1 VGRISVPGDKSISHR
16 VLMLAALADGA
27 STVRGLSDGGDVACT
42 RRIIEAL
49 GADVVDA
56 GDGAISISGGRLEAV
71 DHPLDVG
78 NSGTGIRL
86 LAGLLAGLPFRS
98 VLDGD
103 ASIRRRP
110 MDRVLDPLRL
120 MGASLRGR
128 DGQPLAPLEIR
139 GGGLRGIEYR
149 LPVASAQV
157 KGCVLFAGL
166 SAEGPTTVLEDRPS
180 RAHTEELMM
189 AFGITLD
196 AGSDGDLRSVTVQ
209 PGRPT
214 AFDHDV
220 AGDPSQAAFWA
231 VAASI
236 LPGSEVVV
244 ANVYAGPARSGFVDV
259 LSRMGAD
266 ITHDPTT
273 GDLTV
278 RHSGLTG
285 TVVTADEVPGLVD
298 EVPILAV
305 AAACADVGITFI
317 GPSPDAITKMGD
329 KITARET
336 VARRNVP
343 LVPGSPRGLNDLELI
358 AIAREIGY
366 PLMIKASAG
375 GGGKG
380 MRAVYDES
388 EIVAALGAARREAK
402 GAFGNDE
409 VYLEKLIE
417 NSRHIE
423 FQILADEHGNVVHLG
438 ERDCSLQRR
447 HQKLVE
453 ETPSPFMTEKLRKKM
468 GDAAVKAA
476 ESIK

>member
-1 VGRISVPGDKSISHR
+1 MSPLVEPLAGSLVVAPGGPLVGRISVPGDKSISHR

-244 ANVYAGPARSGFVDV
+244 ANVYAGPARSGFVGV

-305 AAACADVGITFI
+305 AAACADGETTFEGVGELRVKE
-317 GPSPDAITKMGD
+317 SDRLA
-329 KITARET
+329 T
-336 VARRNVP
+336 V
-343 LVPGSPRGLNDLELI
+343 
-358 AIAREIGY
+358 
-366 PLMIKASAG
+366 
-375 GGGKG
+375 
-380 MRAVYDES
+380 ES
-388 EIVAALGAARREAK
+388 ELGRMGADVRVDGDTLVVRGSALTGAEVDSHHDHRIAMACAVAAL
-402 GAFGNDE
+402 
-409 VYLEKLIE
+409 V
-417 NSRHIE
+417 
-423 FQILADEHGNVVHLG
+423 ADGPTTIHGWDAVATSYPGFVADL
-438 ERDCSLQRR
+438 DL
-447 HQKLVE
+447 
-453 ETPSPFMTEKLRKKM
+453 LR
-468 GDAAVKAA
+468 GGT
-476 ESIK
+476 

>member
-1 VGRISVPGDKSISHR
+1 VGPVSPLVEPLAGSLVVAPGGPLVGRISVPGDKSISHR

-305 AAACADVGITFI
+305 AAACADGETTFEGVGELRVKE
-317 GPSPDAITKMGD
+317 SDRLA
-329 KITARET
+329 T
-336 VARRNVP
+336 V
-343 LVPGSPRGLNDLELI
+343 
-358 AIAREIGY
+358 
-366 PLMIKASAG
+366 
-375 GGGKG
+375 
-380 MRAVYDES
+380 ES
-388 EIVAALGAARREAK
+388 ELRRMGADVRVDGDTLVVRGSALTGAEVDSHHDHRIAMACAVAAL
-402 GAFGNDE
+402 
-409 VYLEKLIE
+409 V
-417 NSRHIE
+417 
-423 FQILADEHGNVVHLG
+423 ADGPTTIHGWDAVATSYPGFVADL
-438 ERDCSLQRR
+438 DL
-447 HQKLVE
+447 
-453 ETPSPFMTEKLRKKM
+453 LR
-468 GDAAVKAA
+468 GGT
-476 ESIK
+476 

>member
-1 VGRISVPGDKSISHR
+1 VSPLVEPLAGSLVVAPGGPLVGRISVPGDKSISHR
-16 VLMLAALADGA
+16 VLMLAALADGT

-305 AAACADVGITFI
+305 AAACADGETTFEGVGELRVKE
-317 GPSPDAITKMGD
+317 SDRLA
-329 KITARET
+329 T
-336 VARRNVP
+336 V
-343 LVPGSPRGLNDLELI
+343 
-358 AIAREIGY
+358 
-366 PLMIKASAG
+366 
-375 GGGKG
+375 
-380 MRAVYDES
+380 ES
-388 EIVAALGAARREAK
+388 ELGRMGADVRVDGDTLVVRGSALTGAEVDSHHDHRIAMACAVAAL
-402 GAFGNDE
+402 
-409 VYLEKLIE
+409 V
-417 NSRHIE
+417 
-423 FQILADEHGNVVHLG
+423 ADGPTTIHGWDAVATSYPGFVADL
-438 ERDCSLQRR
+438 DL
-447 HQKLVE
+447 
-453 ETPSPFMTEKLRKKM
+453 LR
-468 GDAAVKAA
+468 GGT
-476 ESIK
+476 

>member
-1 VGRISVPGDKSISHR
+1 MGPVSPLVEPLAGSLVVAPGGPLVGRISVPGDKSISHR
-16 VLMLAALADGA
+16 VLMLAALADGT

-305 AAACADVGITFI
+305 AAACADGETTFEGVGELRVKE
-317 GPSPDAITKMGD
+317 SDRLA
-329 KITARET
+329 T
-336 VARRNVP
+336 V
-343 LVPGSPRGLNDLELI
+343 
-358 AIAREIGY
+358 
-366 PLMIKASAG
+366 
-375 GGGKG
+375 
-380 MRAVYDES
+380 ES
-388 EIVAALGAARREAK
+388 ELGRMGADVRVDGDTLVVRGSALTGAEVDSHHDHRIAMACAVAAL
-402 GAFGNDE
+402 
-409 VYLEKLIE
+409 V
-417 NSRHIE
+417 
-423 FQILADEHGNVVHLG
+423 ADGPTTIHGWDAVATSYPGFVADL
-438 ERDCSLQRR
+438 DL
-447 HQKLVE
+447 
-453 ETPSPFMTEKLRKKM
+453 LR
-468 GDAAVKAA
+468 GGT
-476 ESIK
+476 

>member
-1 VGRISVPGDKSISHR
+1 MSPLVEPLAGSLVVAPGGPLVGRISVPGDKSISHR

-120 MGASLRGR
+120 MGASLRGQ

-305 AAACADVGITFI
+305 AAACADGETTFEGVGELRVKE
-317 GPSPDAITKMGD
+317 SDRLA
-329 KITARET
+329 T
-336 VARRNVP
+336 V
-343 LVPGSPRGLNDLELI
+343 
-358 AIAREIGY
+358 
-366 PLMIKASAG
+366 
-375 GGGKG
+375 
-380 MRAVYDES
+380 ES
-388 EIVAALGAARREAK
+388 ELGRMGADVRVDGDTLVVRGSALTGAEVDSHHDHRIAMACAVAAL
-402 GAFGNDE
+402 
-409 VYLEKLIE
+409 V
-417 NSRHIE
+417 
-423 FQILADEHGNVVHLG
+423 ADGPTTIHGWDAVATSYPGFVADL
-438 ERDCSLQRR
+438 DL
-447 HQKLVE
+447 
-453 ETPSPFMTEKLRKKM
+453 LR
-468 GDAAVKAA
+468 GGT
-476 ESIK
+476 

>member
-1 VGRISVPGDKSISHR
+1 MGPVSPLVEPLAGSLVVAPGGPLVGRISVPGDKSISHR

-305 AAACADVGITFI
+305 AAACADGETTFEGVGELRVKE
-317 GPSPDAITKMGD
+317 SDRLA
-329 KITARET
+329 T
-336 VARRNVP
+336 V
-343 LVPGSPRGLNDLELI
+343 
-358 AIAREIGY
+358 
-366 PLMIKASAG
+366 
-375 GGGKG
+375 
-380 MRAVYDES
+380 ES
-388 EIVAALGAARREAK
+388 ELGRMGADVRVDGDTLVVRGSALTGAEVDSYHDHRIAMACAVAAL
-402 GAFGNDE
+402 
-409 VYLEKLIE
+409 V
-417 NSRHIE
+417 
-423 FQILADEHGNVVHLG
+423 ADGPTTIHGWDAVATSYPGFVADL
-438 ERDCSLQRR
+438 DL
-447 HQKLVE
+447 
-453 ETPSPFMTEKLRKKM
+453 LR
-468 GDAAVKAA
+468 GGT
-476 ESIK
+476 

>member
-1 VGRISVPGDKSISHR
+1 MSPLVEPLAGSLVVAPGGPLVGRISVPGDKSISHR
-16 VLMLAALADGA
+16 VLMLAALADGT

-128 DGQPLAPLEIR
+128 DGQPLAPLEIQ

-305 AAACADVGITFI
+305 AAACADGETTFEGVGELRVKE
-317 GPSPDAITKMGD
+317 SDRLA
-329 KITARET
+329 T
-336 VARRNVP
+336 V
-343 LVPGSPRGLNDLELI
+343 
-358 AIAREIGY
+358 
-366 PLMIKASAG
+366 
-375 GGGKG
+375 
-380 MRAVYDES
+380 ES
-388 EIVAALGAARREAK
+388 ELGRMGADVRVDGDTLVVRGSALTGAEVDSHHDHRIAMACAVAAL
-402 GAFGNDE
+402 
-409 VYLEKLIE
+409 V
-417 NSRHIE
+417 
-423 FQILADEHGNVVHLG
+423 ADGPTTIHGWDAVATSYPGFVADL
-438 ERDCSLQRR
+438 DL
-447 HQKLVE
+447 
-453 ETPSPFMTEKLRKKM
+453 LR
-468 GDAAVKAA
+468 GGT
-476 ESIK
+476 

>member
-1 VGRISVPGDKSISHR
+1 MSPLVVAPGGPLVGRIRVPGDKSISHR
-16 VLMLAALADGA
+16 VLMLAALADGT

-56 GDGAISISGGRLEAV
+56 GDGTISIRGGRLEAV

-86 LAGLLAGLPFRS
+86 LAGLLAGQPFRS

-128 DGQPLAPLEIR
+128 DGLSLAPLEIR

-166 SAEGPTTVLEDRPS
+166 SAEGPTTVVEDWSS
-180 RAHTEELMM
+180 RAHTEELMT
-189 AFGITLD
+189 AFGLTLD
-196 AGSDGDLRSVTVQ
+196 RGSDGDLTSVTVQ

-244 ANVYAGPARSGFVDV
+244 GNVYAGPARSGFVDV

-266 ITHDPTT
+266 ITHDPSS

-305 AAACADVGITFI
+305 AAACADGQTTFEGVG
-317 GPSPDAITKMGD
+317 
-329 KITARET
+329 
-336 VARRNVP
+336 
-343 LVPGSPRGLNDLELI
+343 EL
-358 AIAREIGY
+358 RV
-366 PLMIKASAG
+366 K
-375 GGGKG
+375 
-380 MRAVYDES
+380 ES
-388 EIVAALGAARREAK
+388 ERLATVESELGRMGADVRVDGDTLVVRGSALTGAEVDSHHDHRIAMACAVAALVADGPTTIAGWDAVATSYPTFEA
-402 GAFGNDE
+402 D
-409 VYLEKLIE
+409 LDL
-417 NSRHIE
+417 
-423 FQILADEHGNVVHLG
+423 
-438 ERDCSLQRR
+438 
-447 HQKLVE
+447 
-453 ETPSPFMTEKLRKKM
+453 LR
-468 GDAAVKAA
+468 GGT
-476 ESIK
+476 

>member
-1 VGRISVPGDKSISHR
+1 MSPLVEPLAGSLVVAPGGPLVGRISVPGDKSISHR
-16 VLMLAALADGA
+16 VLMLAALADGT

-305 AAACADVGITFI
+305 AAACADGETTFEGVGELRVKE
-317 GPSPDAITKMGD
+317 SDRLA
-329 KITARET
+329 T
-336 VARRNVP
+336 V
-343 LVPGSPRGLNDLELI
+343 
-358 AIAREIGY
+358 
-366 PLMIKASAG
+366 
-375 GGGKG
+375 
-380 MRAVYDES
+380 ES
-388 EIVAALGAARREAK
+388 ELGRMGADVRVDGDTLVVRGSALTGAEVDSHHDHRIAMACVVAAL
-402 GAFGNDE
+402 
-409 VYLEKLIE
+409 V
-417 NSRHIE
+417 
-423 FQILADEHGNVVHLG
+423 ADGPTTIHGWDAVATSYPGFVADL
-438 ERDCSLQRR
+438 DL
-447 HQKLVE
+447 
-453 ETPSPFMTEKLRKKM
+453 LR
-468 GDAAVKAA
+468 GGT
-476 ESIK
+476 

>member
-1 VGRISVPGDKSISHR
+1 MSPLVEPLAGSLVVAPGGPLVGRISVPGDKSISHR

-128 DGQPLAPLEIR
+128 DGQPLAPLEIQ

-305 AAACADVGITFI
+305 AAACADGETTFEGVGELRVKE
-317 GPSPDAITKMGD
+317 SDRLA
-329 KITARET
+329 T
-336 VARRNVP
+336 V
-343 LVPGSPRGLNDLELI
+343 
-358 AIAREIGY
+358 
-366 PLMIKASAG
+366 
-375 GGGKG
+375 
-380 MRAVYDES
+380 ES
-388 EIVAALGAARREAK
+388 ELGRMGADVRVDGDTLVVRGSALTGAEVDSHHDHRIAMACAVAAL
-402 GAFGNDE
+402 
-409 VYLEKLIE
+409 V
-417 NSRHIE
+417 
-423 FQILADEHGNVVHLG
+423 ADGPTTIHGWDAVATSYPGFVADL
-438 ERDCSLQRR
+438 DL
-447 HQKLVE
+447 
-453 ETPSPFMTEKLRKKM
+453 LR
-468 GDAAVKAA
+468 GGT
-476 ESIK
+476 

>member
-1 VGRISVPGDKSISHR
+1 MSPLVEPLAGSLVVAPGGPLVGRISVPGDKSISHR

-305 AAACADVGITFI
+305 AAACADGETTFEGVGELRVKE
-317 GPSPDAITKMGD
+317 SDRLA
-329 KITARET
+329 T
-336 VARRNVP
+336 V
-343 LVPGSPRGLNDLELI
+343 
-358 AIAREIGY
+358 
-366 PLMIKASAG
+366 
-375 GGGKG
+375 
-380 MRAVYDES
+380 ES
-388 EIVAALGAARREAK
+388 ELGRMGADVRVDGDTLVVRGSALTGAEVDSHHDHRIAMACAVAAL
-402 GAFGNDE
+402 
-409 VYLEKLIE
+409 V
-417 NSRHIE
+417 
-423 FQILADEHGNVVHLG
+423 ADGPTTIHGWDAVATSYPGFVADL
-438 ERDCSLQRR
+438 DL
-447 HQKLVE
+447 
-453 ETPSPFMTEKLRKKM
+453 LR
-468 GDAAVKAA
+468 GGT
-476 ESIK
+476 

>member
-1 VGRISVPGDKSISHR
+1 MSPLVEPLAGSLVVAPGGPLVGRISVPGDKSISHR

-128 DGQPLAPLEIR
+128 DGLSVAPLEIR

-305 AAACADVGITFI
+305 AAACADGETTFEGVGELRVKE
-317 GPSPDAITKMGD
+317 SDRLA
-329 KITARET
+329 T
-336 VARRNVP
+336 V
-343 LVPGSPRGLNDLELI
+343 
-358 AIAREIGY
+358 
-366 PLMIKASAG
+366 
-375 GGGKG
+375 
-380 MRAVYDES
+380 ES
-388 EIVAALGAARREAK
+388 ELGRMGADVRVDGDTLVVRGSALTGAEVDSHHDHRIAMACAVAAL
-402 GAFGNDE
+402 
-409 VYLEKLIE
+409 V
-417 NSRHIE
+417 
-423 FQILADEHGNVVHLG
+423 ADGPTTIHGWDAVATSYPGFVADL
-438 ERDCSLQRR
+438 DL
-447 HQKLVE
+447 
-453 ETPSPFMTEKLRKKM
+453 LR
-468 GDAAVKAA
+468 GGT
-476 ESIK
+476 

>member
-1 VGRISVPGDKSISHR
+1 VGPVSPLVEPLAGSLVVAPGGPLVGRISVPGDKSISHR
-16 VLMLAALADGA
+16 VLMLAALADGT

-128 DGQPLAPLEIR
+128 DGQPLAPLEIQ

-166 SAEGPTTVLEDRPS
+166 SAEGPTTVFEDRPS

-305 AAACADVGITFI
+305 AAACADGETTFEGVGELRVKE
-317 GPSPDAITKMGD
+317 SDRLA
-329 KITARET
+329 T
-336 VARRNVP
+336 V
-343 LVPGSPRGLNDLELI
+343 
-358 AIAREIGY
+358 
-366 PLMIKASAG
+366 
-375 GGGKG
+375 
-380 MRAVYDES
+380 ES
-388 EIVAALGAARREAK
+388 ELGRMGADVRVDGDTLVVRGSALTGAEVDSHHDHRIAMACAVAAL
-402 GAFGNDE
+402 
-409 VYLEKLIE
+409 V
-417 NSRHIE
+417 
-423 FQILADEHGNVVHLG
+423 ADGPTTIHGWDAVATSYPGFVADL
-438 ERDCSLQRR
+438 DL
-447 HQKLVE
+447 
-453 ETPSPFMTEKLRKKM
+453 LR
-468 GDAAVKAA
+468 GGT
-476 ESIK
+476 

>member
-1 VGRISVPGDKSISHR
+1 MSPLVEPLAGSLVVAPGGPLVGRISVPGDKSISHR
-16 VLMLAALADGA
+16 VLMLAALADGT

-128 DGQPLAPLEIR
+128 DGQPLAPLEIQ

-196 AGSDGDLRSVTVQ
+196 VGSDGDLRSVTVQ

-305 AAACADVGITFI
+305 AAACADGETTFEGVGELRVKE
-317 GPSPDAITKMGD
+317 SDRLA
-329 KITARET
+329 T
-336 VARRNVP
+336 V
-343 LVPGSPRGLNDLELI
+343 
-358 AIAREIGY
+358 
-366 PLMIKASAG
+366 
-375 GGGKG
+375 
-380 MRAVYDES
+380 ES
-388 EIVAALGAARREAK
+388 ELGRMGADVRVDGDTLVVRGSALTGAEVDSHHDHRIAMACAVAAL
-402 GAFGNDE
+402 
-409 VYLEKLIE
+409 V
-417 NSRHIE
+417 
-423 FQILADEHGNVVHLG
+423 ADGPTTIHGWDAVATSYPGFVADL
-438 ERDCSLQRR
+438 DL
-447 HQKLVE
+447 
-453 ETPSPFMTEKLRKKM
+453 LR
-468 GDAAVKAA
+468 GGT
-476 ESIK
+476 

>member
-1 VGRISVPGDKSISHR
+1 MGPVSPLVEPLAGSLVVAPGGPLVGRISVPGDKSISHR

-120 MGASLRGR
+120 MGALLRGR

-305 AAACADVGITFI
+305 AAACADGETTFEGVGELRVKE
-317 GPSPDAITKMGD
+317 SDRLA
-329 KITARET
+329 T
-336 VARRNVP
+336 V
-343 LVPGSPRGLNDLELI
+343 
-358 AIAREIGY
+358 
-366 PLMIKASAG
+366 
-375 GGGKG
+375 
-380 MRAVYDES
+380 ES
-388 EIVAALGAARREAK
+388 ELGRMGADVRVDGDTLVVRGSALTGAEVDSHHDHRIAMACAVAAL
-402 GAFGNDE
+402 
-409 VYLEKLIE
+409 V
-417 NSRHIE
+417 
-423 FQILADEHGNVVHLG
+423 ADGPTTIHGWDAVATSYPGFVADL
-438 ERDCSLQRR
+438 DL
-447 HQKLVE
+447 
-453 ETPSPFMTEKLRKKM
+453 LR
-468 GDAAVKAA
+468 GGT
-476 ESIK
+476 

>member
-1 VGRISVPGDKSISHR
+1 MSPLVEPLAGSLVVAPGGPLVGRISVPGDKSISHR

-128 DGQPLAPLEIR
+128 DGQPLAPLEIQ

-278 RHSGLTG
+278 RNSGLTG

-305 AAACADVGITFI
+305 AAACADGETTFEGVGELRVKE
-317 GPSPDAITKMGD
+317 SDRLA
-329 KITARET
+329 T
-336 VARRNVP
+336 V
-343 LVPGSPRGLNDLELI
+343 
-358 AIAREIGY
+358 
-366 PLMIKASAG
+366 
-375 GGGKG
+375 
-380 MRAVYDES
+380 ES
-388 EIVAALGAARREAK
+388 ELGRMGADVRVDGDTLVVRGSALTGAEVDSHHDHRIAMACAVAAL
-402 GAFGNDE
+402 
-409 VYLEKLIE
+409 V
-417 NSRHIE
+417 
-423 FQILADEHGNVVHLG
+423 ADGPTTIHGWDAVATSYPGFVADL
-438 ERDCSLQRR
+438 DL
-447 HQKLVE
+447 
-453 ETPSPFMTEKLRKKM
+453 LR
-468 GDAAVKAA
+468 GGT
-476 ESIK
+476 

>member
-1 VGRISVPGDKSISHR
+1 MSPLVEPLAGSLVVAPGGPLVGRISVPGDKSISHR

-56 GDGAISISGGRLEAV
+56 GDGTISISGGRLEAV

-305 AAACADVGITFI
+305 AAACADGETTFEGVGELRVKE
-317 GPSPDAITKMGD
+317 SDRLA
-329 KITARET
+329 T
-336 VARRNVP
+336 V
-343 LVPGSPRGLNDLELI
+343 
-358 AIAREIGY
+358 
-366 PLMIKASAG
+366 
-375 GGGKG
+375 
-380 MRAVYDES
+380 ES
-388 EIVAALGAARREAK
+388 ELGRMGADVRVDGDTLVVRGSALTGAEVDSHHDHRIAMACAVAAL
-402 GAFGNDE
+402 
-409 VYLEKLIE
+409 V
-417 NSRHIE
+417 
-423 FQILADEHGNVVHLG
+423 ADGPTTIHGWDAVATSYPGFVADL
-438 ERDCSLQRR
+438 DL
-447 HQKLVE
+447 
-453 ETPSPFMTEKLRKKM
+453 LR
-468 GDAAVKAA
+468 GGT
-476 ESIK
+476 

>member
-1 VGRISVPGDKSISHR
+1 MGPVSPLVEPLAGSLVVAPGGPLVGRISVPGDKSISHR
-16 VLMLAALADGA
+16 VLMLAALADGT

-128 DGQPLAPLEIR
+128 DGQPLAPLEIQ

-180 RAHTEELMM
+180 RAHTEELMT

-196 AGSDGDLRSVTVQ
+196 VGSDGDLRSVTVQ

-305 AAACADVGITFI
+305 AAACADGETTFEGVGELRVKE
-317 GPSPDAITKMGD
+317 SDRLA
-329 KITARET
+329 T
-336 VARRNVP
+336 V
-343 LVPGSPRGLNDLELI
+343 
-358 AIAREIGY
+358 
-366 PLMIKASAG
+366 
-375 GGGKG
+375 
-380 MRAVYDES
+380 ES
-388 EIVAALGAARREAK
+388 ELGRMGADVRVDGDTLVVRGSALTGAEVDSHHDHRIAMACAVAAL
-402 GAFGNDE
+402 
-409 VYLEKLIE
+409 V
-417 NSRHIE
+417 
-423 FQILADEHGNVVHLG
+423 ADGPTTIHGWDAVATSYPGFVADL
-438 ERDCSLQRR
+438 DL
-447 HQKLVE
+447 
-453 ETPSPFMTEKLRKKM
+453 LR
-468 GDAAVKAA
+468 GGT
-476 ESIK
+476 

>member
-1 VGRISVPGDKSISHR
+1 MSPLVEPLAGSLVVAPGGPLVGRISVPGDKSISHR
-16 VLMLAALADGA
+16 VLMLAALADGT

-139 GGGLRGIEYR
+139 GGGLSGIEYR

-305 AAACADVGITFI
+305 AAACADGETTFEGVGELRVKE
-317 GPSPDAITKMGD
+317 SDRLA
-329 KITARET
+329 T
-336 VARRNVP
+336 V
-343 LVPGSPRGLNDLELI
+343 
-358 AIAREIGY
+358 
-366 PLMIKASAG
+366 
-375 GGGKG
+375 
-380 MRAVYDES
+380 ES
-388 EIVAALGAARREAK
+388 ELGRMGADVRVDGDTLVVRGSALTGAEVDSHHDHRIAMACAVAAL
-402 GAFGNDE
+402 
-409 VYLEKLIE
+409 V
-417 NSRHIE
+417 
-423 FQILADEHGNVVHLG
+423 ADGPTTIHGWDAVATSYPGFVADL
-438 ERDCSLQRR
+438 DL
-447 HQKLVE
+447 
-453 ETPSPFMTEKLRKKM
+453 LR
-468 GDAAVKAA
+468 GGT
-476 ESIK
+476 

>member
-1 VGRISVPGDKSISHR
+1 MGPVSPLVEPLAGSLVVAPGGPLVGRISVPGDKSISHR
-16 VLMLAALADGA
+16 VLMLASLADGT

-56 GDGAISISGGRLEAV
+56 GDGAISIRGGRLEAV

-128 DGQPLAPLEIR
+128 DGQPLAPLEIQ

-305 AAACADVGITFI
+305 AAACADGETTFEGVGELRVKE
-317 GPSPDAITKMGD
+317 SDRLA
-329 KITARET
+329 T
-336 VARRNVP
+336 V
-343 LVPGSPRGLNDLELI
+343 
-358 AIAREIGY
+358 
-366 PLMIKASAG
+366 
-375 GGGKG
+375 
-380 MRAVYDES
+380 ES
-388 EIVAALGAARREAK
+388 ELGRMGADVRVDGDTLVVRGSALTGAEVDSHHDHRIAMACAVAAL
-402 GAFGNDE
+402 
-409 VYLEKLIE
+409 V
-417 NSRHIE
+417 
-423 FQILADEHGNVVHLG
+423 ADGPTTIHGWDAVATSYPGFVADL
-438 ERDCSLQRR
+438 DL
-447 HQKLVE
+447 
-453 ETPSPFMTEKLRKKM
+453 LR
-468 GDAAVKAA
+468 GGT
-476 ESIK
+476 

>member
-1 VGRISVPGDKSISHR
+1 MSPLVVAPGGPLVGRIRVPGDKSISHR
-16 VLMLAALADGA
+16 VLMLAALADGT

-56 GDGAISISGGRLEAV
+56 GDGTISIRGGRLEAV

-86 LAGLLAGLPFRS
+86 LAGLLAGQPFRS

-128 DGQPLAPLEIR
+128 DGLSLAPLEIR

-166 SAEGPTTVLEDRPS
+166 SAEGPTTVVEDRSS
-180 RAHTEELMM
+180 RAHTEELMT
-189 AFGITLD
+189 AFGLTLD
-196 AGSDGDLRSVTVQ
+196 RGSDGDLTSVTVQ

-244 ANVYAGPARSGFVDV
+244 GNVYAGPARSGFVDV

-266 ITHDPTT
+266 ITHDPTS

-305 AAACADVGITFI
+305 AAACADGQTTFEGVGELRVKE
-317 GPSPDAITKMGD
+317 SDRLA
-329 KITARET
+329 T
-336 VARRNVP
+336 V
-343 LVPGSPRGLNDLELI
+343 
-358 AIAREIGY
+358 
-366 PLMIKASAG
+366 
-375 GGGKG
+375 
-380 MRAVYDES
+380 ES
-388 EIVAALGAARREAK
+388 ELGRMGADVRVDGDTLVVWGSALTGAEVDSHHDHRIAMACAVAALVADGPTTIAGWDAVATSYPTFEA
-402 GAFGNDE
+402 D
-409 VYLEKLIE
+409 LDL
-417 NSRHIE
+417 
-423 FQILADEHGNVVHLG
+423 
-438 ERDCSLQRR
+438 
-447 HQKLVE
+447 
-453 ETPSPFMTEKLRKKM
+453 LR
-468 GDAAVKAA
+468 GGT
-476 ESIK
+476 

>member
-1 VGRISVPGDKSISHR
+1 MGPVSPLVEPLAGSLVVAPGGPLVGRISVPGDKSISHR

-259 LSRMGAD
+259 LSHMGAD

-305 AAACADVGITFI
+305 AAACADGETTFEGVGELRVKE
-317 GPSPDAITKMGD
+317 SDRLA
-329 KITARET
+329 T
-336 VARRNVP
+336 V
-343 LVPGSPRGLNDLELI
+343 
-358 AIAREIGY
+358 
-366 PLMIKASAG
+366 
-375 GGGKG
+375 
-380 MRAVYDES
+380 ES
-388 EIVAALGAARREAK
+388 ELRRMGADVRVDGDTLVVRGSALTGAEVDSHHDHRIAMACAVAAL
-402 GAFGNDE
+402 
-409 VYLEKLIE
+409 V
-417 NSRHIE
+417 
-423 FQILADEHGNVVHLG
+423 ADGPTTIHGWDAVATSYPGFVADL
-438 ERDCSLQRR
+438 DL
-447 HQKLVE
+447 
-453 ETPSPFMTEKLRKKM
+453 LR
-468 GDAAVKAA
+468 GGT
-476 ESIK
+476 

>member
-1 VGRISVPGDKSISHR
+1 MGPVSPLVEPLAGSLVVAPGGPLVGRISVPGDKSISHR
-16 VLMLAALADGA
+16 VLMLAALADGT

-86 LAGLLAGLPFRS
+86 LAGLLAGLPFWS

-128 DGQPLAPLEIR
+128 DGQPLAPLEIQ

-305 AAACADVGITFI
+305 AAACADGETTFEGVGELRVKE
-317 GPSPDAITKMGD
+317 SDRLA
-329 KITARET
+329 T
-336 VARRNVP
+336 V
-343 LVPGSPRGLNDLELI
+343 
-358 AIAREIGY
+358 
-366 PLMIKASAG
+366 
-375 GGGKG
+375 
-380 MRAVYDES
+380 ES
-388 EIVAALGAARREAK
+388 ELGRMGADVRVDGDTLVVRGSALTGAEVDSHHDHRIAMACAVAAL
-402 GAFGNDE
+402 
-409 VYLEKLIE
+409 V
-417 NSRHIE
+417 
-423 FQILADEHGNVVHLG
+423 ADGPTTIHGWDAVATSYPGFVADL
-438 ERDCSLQRR
+438 DL
-447 HQKLVE
+447 
-453 ETPSPFMTEKLRKKM
+453 LR
-468 GDAAVKAA
+468 GGT
-476 ESIK
+476 

>member
-1 VGRISVPGDKSISHR
+1 MSPLVEPLAGSLVVAPGGPLVGRISVPGDKSISHR
-16 VLMLAALADGA
+16 VLMLAALADGT

-128 DGQPLAPLEIR
+128 DGQPLAPLEIQ

-180 RAHTEELMM
+180 RAHTEELMT

-196 AGSDGDLRSVTVQ
+196 VGSDGDLRSVTVQ

-305 AAACADVGITFI
+305 AAACADGQTTFEGVGELRVKE
-317 GPSPDAITKMGD
+317 SDRLA
-329 KITARET
+329 T
-336 VARRNVP
+336 V
-343 LVPGSPRGLNDLELI
+343 
-358 AIAREIGY
+358 
-366 PLMIKASAG
+366 
-375 GGGKG
+375 
-380 MRAVYDES
+380 ES
-388 EIVAALGAARREAK
+388 ELGRMGADVRVDGDTLVVRGSALTGAEVDSHHDHRIAMACAVAAL
-402 GAFGNDE
+402 
-409 VYLEKLIE
+409 V
-417 NSRHIE
+417 
-423 FQILADEHGNVVHLG
+423 ADGPTTIHGWDAVATSYPGFVADL
-438 ERDCSLQRR
+438 DL
-447 HQKLVE
+447 
-453 ETPSPFMTEKLRKKM
+453 LR
-468 GDAAVKAA
+468 GGT
-476 ESIK
+476 

>member
-1 VGRISVPGDKSISHR
+1 VGPVSPLVEPLAGSLVVAPGGPLVGRISVPGDKSISHR

-120 MGASLRGR
+120 MGALLRGR

-305 AAACADVGITFI
+305 AAACADGQTTFEGVGELRVKE
-317 GPSPDAITKMGD
+317 SDRLA
-329 KITARET
+329 T
-336 VARRNVP
+336 V
-343 LVPGSPRGLNDLELI
+343 
-358 AIAREIGY
+358 
-366 PLMIKASAG
+366 
-375 GGGKG
+375 
-380 MRAVYDES
+380 ES
-388 EIVAALGAARREAK
+388 ELGRMGADVRVDGDTLVVRGSALTGAEVDSHHDHRIAMACAVAAL
-402 GAFGNDE
+402 
-409 VYLEKLIE
+409 V
-417 NSRHIE
+417 
-423 FQILADEHGNVVHLG
+423 ADGPTTIHGWDAVATSYPGFVADL
-438 ERDCSLQRR
+438 DL
-447 HQKLVE
+447 
-453 ETPSPFMTEKLRKKM
+453 LR
-468 GDAAVKAA
+468 GGT
-476 ESIK
+476 

>member
-1 VGRISVPGDKSISHR
+1 MSPLVEPLAGSLVVAPGGPLVGRISVPGDKSISHR
-16 VLMLAALADGA
+16 VLMLAALADGT

-128 DGQPLAPLEIR
+128 DGLSLAPLEIR

-305 AAACADVGITFI
+305 AAACADGETTFEGVGELRVKE
-317 GPSPDAITKMGD
+317 SDRLA
-329 KITARET
+329 T
-336 VARRNVP
+336 V
-343 LVPGSPRGLNDLELI
+343 
-358 AIAREIGY
+358 
-366 PLMIKASAG
+366 
-375 GGGKG
+375 
-380 MRAVYDES
+380 ES
-388 EIVAALGAARREAK
+388 ELGRMGADVRVDGDTLVVRGSALTGAEVDSHHDHRIAMACAVAAL
-402 GAFGNDE
+402 
-409 VYLEKLIE
+409 V
-417 NSRHIE
+417 
-423 FQILADEHGNVVHLG
+423 ADGPTTIHGWDAVATSYPGFVADL
-438 ERDCSLQRR
+438 DL
-447 HQKLVE
+447 
-453 ETPSPFMTEKLRKKM
+453 LR
-468 GDAAVKAA
+468 GGT
-476 ESIK
+476 

>member
-1 VGRISVPGDKSISHR
+1 MSPLVEPLAGSLVVAPGGPLVGRISVPGDKSISHR

-49 GADVVDA
+49 GADVIDA

-305 AAACADVGITFI
+305 AAACADGETTFEGVGELRVKE
-317 GPSPDAITKMGD
+317 SDRLA
-329 KITARET
+329 T
-336 VARRNVP
+336 V
-343 LVPGSPRGLNDLELI
+343 
-358 AIAREIGY
+358 
-366 PLMIKASAG
+366 
-375 GGGKG
+375 
-380 MRAVYDES
+380 ES
-388 EIVAALGAARREAK
+388 ELGRMGADVRVDGDTLVVRGSALTGAEVDSHHDHRIAMACAVAAL
-402 GAFGNDE
+402 
-409 VYLEKLIE
+409 V
-417 NSRHIE
+417 
-423 FQILADEHGNVVHLG
+423 ADGPTTIHGWDAVATSYPGFVADL
-438 ERDCSLQRR
+438 DL
-447 HQKLVE
+447 
-453 ETPSPFMTEKLRKKM
+453 LR
-468 GDAAVKAA
+468 GGT
-476 ESIK
+476 

>member
-1 VGRISVPGDKSISHR
+1 MSPLVEPLAGSLVVAPGGPLVGRISVPGDKSISHR

-128 DGQPLAPLEIR
+128 DGQPLAPLEIQ

-220 AGDPSQAAFWA
+220 AGDPSPAAFWA

-305 AAACADVGITFI
+305 AAACADGETTFEGVGELRVKE
-317 GPSPDAITKMGD
+317 SDRLA
-329 KITARET
+329 T
-336 VARRNVP
+336 V
-343 LVPGSPRGLNDLELI
+343 
-358 AIAREIGY
+358 
-366 PLMIKASAG
+366 
-375 GGGKG
+375 
-380 MRAVYDES
+380 ES
-388 EIVAALGAARREAK
+388 ELGRMGADVRVDGDTLVVRGSALTGAEVDSHHDHRIAMACAVAAL
-402 GAFGNDE
+402 
-409 VYLEKLIE
+409 V
-417 NSRHIE
+417 
-423 FQILADEHGNVVHLG
+423 ADGPTTIHGWDAVATSYPGFVADL
-438 ERDCSLQRR
+438 DL
-447 HQKLVE
+447 
-453 ETPSPFMTEKLRKKM
+453 LR
-468 GDAAVKAA
+468 GGT
-476 ESIK
+476 